1 MSESESPNGKGHDGG
16 SHKAPSCDASTRE
29 GGTARGTRGGSH
41 RGHDNDGDGDSD
53 GGKAGRGGMGD
64 NRGPGG
70 NGLNHHHRSDPVD
83 PGAERRT
90 RLVVGLTLVVMVVE
104 IVAGWTFGSLALL
117 ADGWHM
123 GSHAAALGIALF
135 AYAYARRHAA
145 NSEFSFGTG
154 KVASLGGFTS
164 AIALLVVALFMVH
177 ESIDRLMNPVDIQF
191 QWALI
196 VAFMGLVVNLVSAS
210 LLIHNPFESHGHG
223 RGHGHDHSFTEA
235 VSHLIDSHRESLDH
249 MDDQT
254 LRGAYFHVLADAL
267 TSVTA
272 IAALSLGLLAG
283 WEFLDPVMG
292 LVGAA
297 VIGYWSV
304 GLIRDTSGVLLDRD
318 PNPTLTRRIREKL
331 ERANITVLDL
341 HVWRLAPGR
350 LAGSV
355 SLVGTPE
362 APDGCPNCDIRELLA
377 EFDIEHLVVEAHGHE
392 AQ

>member
-1 MSESESPNGKGHDGG
+1 MSESNAHSHDSQGQARESN
-16 SHKAPSCDASTRE
+16 
-29 GGTARGTRGGSH
+29 
-41 RGHDNDGDGDSD
+41 
-53 GGKAGRGGMGD
+53 
-64 NRGPGG
+64 
-70 NGLNHHHRSDPVD
+70 NGLNHDHRTVPID
-83 PGAERRT
+83 PGAESRT

-135 AYAYARRHAA
+135 AYSYARRHAS

-164 AIALLVVALFMVH
+164 AIALLFVALFMVY
-177 ESIDRLMNPVDIQF
+177 ESVDRLMHPVDIQF
-191 QWALI
+191 QWALV
-196 VAFMGLVVNLVSAS
+196 VAILGLVVNLVSAN
-210 LLIHNPFESHGHG
+210 LLISNPFETHGHS
-223 RGHGHDHSFTEA
+223 HGHDHSFTEA

-272 IAALSLGLLAG
+272 IAALSLGLLMG
-283 WEFLDPVMG
+283 WIFLDPVMG

-297 VIGYWSV
+297 VIAYWSL

-331 ERANITVLDL
+331 EAANITVLDL

-350 LAGSV
+350 LAGTV

-362 APDGCPNCDIRELLA
+362 APDGCSNCDIRELLA
-377 EFDIEHLVVEAHGHE
+377 EFDIEHLVVETHGHE
-392 AQ
+392 AG